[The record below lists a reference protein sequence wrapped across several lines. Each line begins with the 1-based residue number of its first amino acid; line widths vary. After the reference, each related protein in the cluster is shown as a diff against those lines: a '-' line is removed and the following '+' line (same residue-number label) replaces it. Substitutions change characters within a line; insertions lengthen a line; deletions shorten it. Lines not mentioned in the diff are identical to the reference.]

1 MMKVVTSF
9 LILFSCFCLSVAVM
23 PATSVAAEEKQTG
36 EVDGKLHTPPEG
48 SAERRALMDALR
60 QHWKS
65 TRNPANGK
73 PYRGKITFHVGYL
86 KVHHGWAWAYAEPHS
101 SAPKEGFPEND
112 GFLLHLEEGRWKVMK
127 LPSMDDNGDGAFDP
141 SLNDVKRIKEMYRS
155 IPTDI
160 IPGAR
165 RR

>member
-1 MMKVVTSF
+1 MKVVTSF
-9 LILFSCFCLSVAVM
+9 LILFSGCCLSVTVM
-23 PATSVAAEEKQTG
+23 PTRSGAAGEKQTG
-36 EVDGKLHTPPEG
+36 VVDDKLRTPPEG
-48 SAERRALMDALR
+48 SAERQALMDALR

-65 TRNPANGK
+65 TRNPENGQ
-73 PYRGKITFHVGYL
+73 PYRGKITFRVGYL
-86 KVHHGWAWAYAEPHS
+86 KVHHGWAWTYAEPHS
-101 SAPKEGFPEND
+101 SAPREGFPEND
-112 GFLLHLEEGRWKVMK
+112 GLLLHLEEGRWKVMK
-127 LPSMDDNGDGAFDP
+127 LPPMDDNGDGAFDP